1 MSAKDIIEKMMSP
14 NKDDTALIEKAYS
27 FAENAHKDQKRY
39 SGEPY
44 FIHLEATAKNLAELG
59 MDSKTIAAGLL
70 HDSIEDAKTS
80 PEVVEKEFGKEILF
94 LIEGVTKL
102 GHLKYHGV
110 ERHIESLRKLFVA
123 MAQDMRVLII
133 KLTDRLHNMETLE
146 HVPKEKQHRIALETL
161 EVYAPLAYR
170 LGMRRLNR
178 ELEDLA
184 FPYIYPEEFKLT
196 KKLLK
201 EKDRETHE
209 NLQKTVN
216 HIKKELAK
224 AGFRNFK
231 TDFRIKGLYSL
242 FRKLERKEMD
252 IDKVYDLSAI
262 RIIVPTEADCY
273 RVLGII
279 HSNWR
284 PLPGRIKDYIAFPK
298 PNGYRSLHTT
308 IFTGDG
314 TIVEIQ
320 IRTEEMHRT
329 SEFGIAAHASYKEGI
344 VQRFINPNL
353 IWIAKLLF
361 PRKNTDE
368 TTNNTNGASKGFL
381 NGSAPE
387 WVRLLASEQEED
399 NDHGQFMEDLKQD
412 FFEQRVFVFTPKGD
426 VIDLPVHSSPIDFAY
441 AIHSDV
447 GNHLSGAKV
456 NGKLVSL
463 DSELQNGDIVEI
475 ITKEKSK
482 PSKKWLDIAKT
493 VMAKRHIRS
502 ALSAKDNN

>member
-1 MSAKDIIEKMMSP
+1 MRYMEVKEITNLMHSASKEEI
-14 NKDDTALIEKAYS
+14 ALVEKAFK
-27 FAENAHKDQKRY
+27 FAETAHKDHKRY

-44 FIHLEATAKNLAELG
+44 FTHLAATAKNLALLG
-59 MDSKTIAAGLL
+59 MDGKTIAAGLL
-70 HDSIEDAKTS
+70 HDSIEDAKTD
-80 PEVVEKEFGKEILF
+80 PETIEKEFGKEILF

-102 GHLKYHGV
+102 GHLKYRGV

-123 MAQDMRVLII
+123 MAQDIRVLII

-184 FPYIYPEEFKLT
+184 FPYVYPEEYKLT

-201 EKDRETHE
+201 EKDKENHD

-216 HIKKELAK
+216 NIKKELAK

-242 FRKLERKEMD
+242 YKKLERKEMD
-252 IDKVYDLSAI
+252 INKVYDLSAI
-262 RIIVPTEADCY
+262 RIIVPTESDCY

-279 HSNWR
+279 HGNWR

-314 TIVEIQ
+314 SIVEIQ
-320 IRTEEMHRT
+320 IRTEEMHRE

-344 VQRFINPNL
+344 LKRFINPNL
-353 IWIAKLLF
+353 LWIAKLIF
-361 PRKNTDE
+361 PKKDSDDISE
-368 TTNNTNGASKGFL
+368 ASKLL
-381 NGSAPE
+381 NGSAPD
-387 WVRLLASEQEED
+387 WIKRLAEEQQEE
-399 NDHGQFMEDLKQD
+399 NDHGEFLENLKQD

-447 GNHLSGAKV
+447 GDHLSGAKV
-456 NGKLVSL
+456 NGKLASL
-463 DSELQNGDIVEI
+463 DSELRNGDIVEI
-475 ITKEKSK
+475 ITKESAK
-482 PSKKWLDIAKT
+482 PSKKWLDFAKT

-502 ALSAKDNN
+502 FLGAKEK

>member
-1 MSAKDIIEKMMSP
+1 MSSKEIIQEMYSPSKEDI
-14 NKDDTALIEKAYS
+14 TLVEKAYK
-27 FAENAHKDQKRY
+27 FAEEAHKDQKRY

-44 FIHLEATAKNLAELG
+44 FVHLKATAKNLATLG
-59 MDSKTIAAGLL
+59 MDGKTIAAGLL
-70 HDSIEDAKTS
+70 HDTIEDAKAS
-80 PEVVEKEFGKEILF
+80 PEAIEREFGKEILF

-102 GHLKYHGV
+102 GHLKYRGV

-123 MAQDMRVLII
+123 MAQDIRVLII

-184 FPYIYPEEFKLT
+184 FPYVYPDEFKLT

-201 EKDRETHE
+201 EKDRETQE

-216 HIKKELAK
+216 NVKKELAK

-242 FRKLERKEMD
+242 FKKLERKEMD

-262 RIIVPTEADCY
+262 RIVVPTEADCY
-273 RVLGII
+273 KVLGII
-279 HSNWR
+279 HGNWR

-314 TIVEIQ
+314 SIVEIQ
-320 IRTEEMHRT
+320 IRTEEMHRE

-344 VQRFINPNL
+344 IKRFINPNL
-353 IWIAKLLF
+353 LWIAKLLF
-361 PRKNTDE
+361 PKKDNENE
-368 TTNNTNGASKGFL
+368 TPSDVSKLL
-381 NGSAPE
+381 NGSAPD
-387 WVRLLASEQEED
+387 WIKRLAEEQQDED
-399 NDHGQFMEDLKQD
+399 DHGEFLENLKQD

-426 VIDLPVHSSPIDFAY
+426 VIDLPIHSSPIDFAY

-447 GNHLSGAKV
+447 GNHMSGAKV

-463 DSELQNGDIVEI
+463 DTELQNGDIVDI
-475 ITKEKSK
+475 ITKESAK
-482 PSKKWLDIAKT
+482 PSKKWLDFTRT

-502 ALSAKDNN
+502 YLGTKK